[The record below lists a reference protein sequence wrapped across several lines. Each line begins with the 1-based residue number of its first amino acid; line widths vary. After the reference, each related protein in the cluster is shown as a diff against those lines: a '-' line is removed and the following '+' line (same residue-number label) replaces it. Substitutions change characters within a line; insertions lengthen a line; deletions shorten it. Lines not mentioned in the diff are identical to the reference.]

1 MMLTF
6 TIALE
11 DMLGVP
17 LSVAMTANVR
27 SRVPGIRVIS
37 VEVLSKPD
45 GGSMEN
51 TLAPDTYK

>member
-1 MMLTF
+1 
-6 TIALE
+6 
-11 DMLGVP
+11 
-17 LSVAMTANVR
+17 
-27 SRVPGIRVIS
+27 